1 MTQLTTIDY
10 VVMAIYFVVVLGIG
24 WALRRMMRTSSDFFL
39 SGRSLP
45 PWVTGRTIMAM
56 QRRILILR

>member
-1 MTQLTTIDY
+1 MTQLTTLDY

-39 SGRSLP
+39 SGRSLAL
-45 PWVTGRTIMAM
+45 WLAL
-56 QRRILILR
+56 RRRPLLPRLS